1 MAEKINVYMLRLND
15 TGMPCKGYI
24 GEIENTLEAKQK
36 YVQGLIQ
43 VISLN
48 SQIDIICND
57 EGKLMGL
64 EPNRAFMDGED
75 ILDIFVGNILACRHD
90 IEGNFTSI
98 REEDIPV
105 IEECLKPIG
114 GIMGEF
120 VFLRTTDDLPEF
132 QAAEGVNN
140 GTED

>member
-1 MAEKINVYMLRLND
+1 MVEKINVYMLRLND

-75 ILDIFVGNILACRHD
+75 ILDIFVGDILACRHD
-90 IEGNFTSI
+90 AEGNFTSI
-98 REEDIPV
+98 KEEDIPI
-105 IEECLKPIG
+105 IESMLLPIRIVVG
-114 GIMGEF
+114 NT
-120 VFLRTTDDLPEF
+120 VFLAGTDTLDEYK
-132 QAAEGVNN
+132 QERG
-140 GTED
+140 

>member
-1 MAEKINVYMLRLND
+1 MEKKINAYMLRLND
-15 TGMPCKGYI
+15 AGMPCKGYI
-24 GEIENTLEAKQK
+24 GEIENSLEAKQK
-36 YVQGLIQ
+36 YVKGLIQ
-43 VISLN
+43 VVSLN

-57 EGKLMGL
+57 EGKLIGL

-120 VFLRTTDDLPEF
+120 VFLKSTDDLPEF
-132 QAAEGVNN
+132 QAAEG
-140 GTED
+140 GK

>member
-1 MAEKINVYMLRLND
+1 MEKKINAYMLRLND
-15 TGMPCKGYI
+15 AGMPCKGYI

-75 ILDIFVGNILACRHD
+75 ILDIFVGDILACRHD
-90 IEGNFTSI
+90 AEGNFTSI
-98 REEDIPV
+98 KEEDIPI
-105 IEECLKPIG
+105 IESMLLPIRIVVG
-114 GIMGEF
+114 NT
-120 VFLRTTDDLPEF
+120 VFLAGTDTLDEYK
-132 QAAEGVNN
+132 QERG
-140 GTED
+140 

>member
-1 MAEKINVYMLRLND
+1 
-15 TGMPCKGYI
+15 
-24 GEIENTLEAKQK
+24 
-36 YVQGLIQ
+36 
-43 VISLN
+43 
-48 SQIDIICND
+48 
-57 EGKLMGL
+57 
-64 EPNRAFMDGED
+64 MDGED
-75 ILDIFVGNILACRHD
+75 ILDVFVGNILACRHD
-90 IEGNFTSI
+90 NEGNFTSI

>member
-43 VISLN
+43 VVSLN

-57 EGKLMGL
+57 EGKLIGL

-75 ILDIFVGNILACRHD
+75 ILDIFVGDILACRHD
-90 IEGNFTSI
+90 AEGNFTSI
-98 REEDIPV
+98 KEEDIPI
-105 IEECLKPIG
+105 IESMLLPIRIVVG
-114 GIMGEF
+114 NT
-120 VFLRTTDDLPEF
+120 VFLAGTDNLDEYK
-132 QAAEGVNN
+132 QERG
-140 GTED
+140 

>member
-1 MAEKINVYMLRLND
+1 MEKKINAYMLRLND
-15 TGMPCKGYI
+15 AGMPCKGYI
-24 GEIENTLEAKQK
+24 GEIENSLEAKQK

-43 VISLN
+43 VVSLN

-57 EGKLMGL
+57 EGKLIGL

-75 ILDIFVGNILACRHD
+75 ILDIFVGDILACRHD
-90 IEGNFTSI
+90 AEGNFTSI
-98 REEDIPV
+98 KEEDIPV